1 MRLWTT
7 QTLLQWS
14 LIIAT
19 LLSQPMR
26 RSGIVQANGRTSSCE
41 TTGTDMGVIG
51 DSCVDH
57 CFRYE
62 RGRNCQCNY
71 QCIKCRNCCGD
82 YEDCNKLASCATRCG
97 ADYNSSDDCH
107 CDNHCEEHQN
117 CCFDYSEHCKP
128 PTSTTAVTNLTTEA
142 NGEPPT
148 SSTEVPTLTTEANEE
163 PPTSST
169 EVPTLT
175 TEANGESSTSAT
187 AVTTLTSKYGESPTS
202 ATAVTTLT
210 SKPYGDSGL
219 IVVVILVICLVI
231 TSAIAA
237 AVFILVRKRRT
248 NPTTTE
254 NGSNAHGSGPTNVI
268 SGKGP
273 EEQGSVYYSSVK
285 ESEYANQEEG
295 VDSTIVYHI
304 YEKQIF
310 QDIVTT

>member
-14 LIIAT
+14 LIITT
-19 LLSQPMR
+19 LLSQTMR
-26 RSGIVQANGRTSSCE
+26 RSGIVQAKRRTSSCE
-41 TTGTDMGVIG
+41 TTGTDMGG
-51 DSCVDH
+51 SSGSCDGR
-57 CFRYE
+57 CFDRYDE
-62 RGRNCQCNY
+62 NRNCQCDY
-71 QCIKCRNCCGD
+71 QCIKCGNCCGD
-82 YEDCNKLASCATRCG
+82 YKDCNKLASCATRCG
-97 ADYNSSDDCH
+97 APYNSSADCH
-107 CDNHCEEHQN
+107 CNNLCEEFQN
-117 CCFDYSEHCKP
+117 CCSDYAEHCKP
-128 PTSTTAVTNLTTEA
+128 PTSSTEVPTLTTEA

-148 SSTEVPTLTTEANEE
+148 SSTEVPTLTTEAN
-163 PPTSST
+163 
-169 EVPTLT
+169 
-175 TEANGESSTSAT
+175 
-187 AVTTLTSKYGESPTS
+187 
-202 ATAVTTLT
+202 
-210 SKPYGDSGL
+210 GDSGL

>member
-1 MRLWTT
+1 MRLWAT

-19 LLSQPMR
+19 LLSQTMR
-26 RSGIVQANGRTSSCE
+26 RTVATQGSCDGR
-41 TTGTDMGVIG
+41 
-51 DSCVDH
+51 
-57 CFRYE
+57 CFLGYDKRLT
-62 RGRNCQCNY
+62 CQCNY
-71 QCIKCRNCCGD
+71 QCIELNDCCGD
-82 YEDCNKLASCATRCG
+82 IQHCNNLASCATRCD
-97 ADYNSSDDCH
+97 ANYNPFDDCH
-107 CDNHCEEHQN
+107 CDNRCERNGN
-117 CCFDYSEHCKP
+117 CCFDYPEHCK
-128 PTSTTAVTNLTTEA
+128 
-142 NGEPPT
+142 
-148 SSTEVPTLTTEANEE
+148 

-175 TEANGESSTSAT
+175 TEANGDPSTSTT
-187 AVTTLTSKYGESPTS
+187 AVTNLTTE
-202 ATAVTTLT
+202 A
-210 SKPYGDSGL
+210 YGDSGL

-268 SGKGP
+268 SGTGQ

-295 VDSTIVYHI
+295 FDSNFAYQI

>member
-1 MRLWTT
+1 MMLWTT

-14 LIIAT
+14 LLITT

-26 RSGIVQANGRTSSCE
+26 RSGIVQAKGRTRSCE
-41 TTGTDMGVIG
+41 TTGIGMGG
-51 DSCVDH
+51 SSSSCDCR
-57 CFRYE
+57 CFDRYNE
-62 RGRNCQCNY
+62 DRTCQCNY
-71 QCIKCRNCCGD
+71 QCIKFDNCCRD
-82 YEDCNKLASCATRCG
+82 YEDCNEQASCATRCG
-97 ADYNSSDDCH
+97 ARYNSPDVCH
-107 CDNHCEEHQN
+107 CDNLCEEKGN
-117 CCFDYSEHCKP
+117 CCFDYPEHC
-128 PTSTTAVTNLTTEA
+128 N
-142 NGEPPT
+142 
-148 SSTEVPTLTTEANEE
+148 

-175 TEANGESSTSAT
+175 TEANGEPPTSTT
-187 AVTTLTSKYGESPTS
+187 AVTNLTPKAYGGT
-202 ATAVTTLT
+202 
-210 SKPYGDSGL
+210 DSGL

-254 NGSNAHGSGPTNVI
+254 NGSNANGSGPTNVT
-268 SGKGP
+268 SGTGP

-295 VDSTIVYHI
+295 FDSNFAYQI

>member
-14 LIIAT
+14 LIITT
-19 LLSQPMR
+19 LLSQTMR
-26 RSGIVQANGRTSSCE
+26 RSGIVQAKRRTSSCE
-41 TTGTDMGVIG
+41 TTGTDMGG
-51 DSCVDH
+51 SSGSCDGR
-57 CFRYE
+57 CFDRYDE
-62 RGRNCQCNY
+62 NRNCQCDY
-71 QCIKCRNCCGD
+71 QCIKCGNCCGD
-82 YEDCNKLASCATRCG
+82 YKDCNKLASCATRCG
-97 ADYNSSDDCH
+97 APYNSSADCH
-107 CDNHCEEHQN
+107 CNNLCEEFQN
-117 CCFDYSEHCKP
+117 CCSDYAEHCKP
-128 PTSTTAVTNLTTEA
+128 PTSSTEVPTLTTEA

-148 SSTEVPTLTTEANEE
+148 SSTEVPTLTTEAN
-163 PPTSST
+163 
-169 EVPTLT
+169 
-175 TEANGESSTSAT
+175 
-187 AVTTLTSKYGESPTS
+187 GESPTS